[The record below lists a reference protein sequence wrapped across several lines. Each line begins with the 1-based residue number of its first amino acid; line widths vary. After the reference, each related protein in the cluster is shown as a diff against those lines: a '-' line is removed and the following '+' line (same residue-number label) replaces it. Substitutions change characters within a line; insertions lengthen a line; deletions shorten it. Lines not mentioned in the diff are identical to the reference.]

1 MIFRSNS
8 QCHLF
13 VELLQF
19 LQSFCTQTEQGDIAK
34 NSCCV
39 SFFKYLDKHASLA
52 KERGREGEFVKLKT
66 TTKRFRD
73 FLERDHLLGEDGD
86 LTFEMITP
94 DLMERFEKYLKE
106 GLLSINTT
114 SFYIRKIRAY
124 YYKGVQ
130 EGLCLPLSNP
140 FERVYTG
147 VSKTQKR
154 ALDINSL
161 KLIKN
166 VPLKGRLD
174 FSRDLFLFS
183 FYTRGMAFIDIAKL
197 KHINISS
204 GILTYY
210 RSKTGQLIRV
220 KLENCAM
227 ELIEKYS
234 GQSGSDYIFP
244 ILSSGGKER
253 KYATELK
260 NHNNRLKQIAGKTK
274 IDLPLT
280 SYVARHSWASI
291 AKRGGVPIATIS
303 ECMGHTSERTTAIY
317 LASFEENVIDEA
329 NRLTILSLD

>member
-34 NSCCV
+34 KSCCV
-39 SFFKYLDKHASLA
+39 SFFKYLDKYASLA

-66 TTKRFRD
+66 ITKRFRD

-86 LTFEMITP
+86 LT
-94 DLMERFEKYLKE
+94 
-106 GLLSINTT
+106 
-114 SFYIRKIRAY
+114 
-124 YYKGVQ
+124 
-130 EGLCLPLSNP
+130 
-140 FERVYTG
+140 
-147 VSKTQKR
+147 
-154 ALDINSL
+154 
-161 KLIKN
+161 
-166 VPLKGRLD
+166 
-174 FSRDLFLFS
+174 
-183 FYTRGMAFIDIAKL
+183 
-197 KHINISS
+197 
-204 GILTYY
+204 
-210 RSKTGQLIRV
+210 
-220 KLENCAM
+220 M

-260 NHNNRLKQIAGKTK
+260 NHNNHLKQIAGKTK